1 MYVWHSFLKYFL
13 KESSDVCE
21 YIFVLLFNHEVVSD
35 SLQPH
40 GLHIYYI
47 SIVYIHILEL

>member
-1 MYVWHSFLKYFL
+1 MYGIASLNLFL

-21 YIFVLLFNHEVVSD
+21 YIFLLLFNHEVVSD

-47 SIVYIHILEL
+47 SIVSVHILEV

>member
-21 YIFVLLFNHEVVSD
+21 YVFVLLFNHEVESE

-47 SIVYIHILEL
+47 CTVYIHILES